1 MSIDSPSI
9 PTPNPQPKKNNCLLW
24 GCLGV
29 VLLIFVTFCCLGS
42 LIILPLVTDF
52 DPLGI
57 DLRNRIE
64 EYIPWQDYIEDPS
77 LIPDI
82 DEFLEDSV
90 DPYLEED
97 PGVDLPDPSSN
108 IDASSIPLAYYS
120 GSDFPANFQYPSGWD
135 IEIEDYAVTFYDPNS
150 FTYLYVGE
158 DLVDEG
164 TMPELIADDVMEA
177 LMEESQEGT
186 FLLVSATPYQVPTG
200 ENAYLHQMEWTDP
213 DGYFIWAY
221 DLEIV
226 TGESNIFFFL
236 SGEDPEDIELYGDLL
251 RIIVDSYS
259 RQ

>member
-1 MSIDSPSI
+1 MNSPSI
-9 PTPNPQPKKNNCLLW
+9 TPENPQPKKKNCLLW

-29 VLLIFVTFCCLGS
+29 ILFIFVTFCCLGS

-52 DPLGI
+52 DPLGF

-64 EYIPWQDYIEDPS
+64 EFIPWRDYIDDPS
-77 LIPDI
+77 LIPDF
-82 DEFLEDSV
+82 DEFLDESV
-90 DPYLEED
+90 DPYQEDD
-97 PGVDLPDPSSN
+97 PGTDSADPGSYE
-108 IDASSIPLAYYS
+108 DAYSIPLAYYS

-135 IEIEDYAVTFYDPNS
+135 IEPEEYAVTFYDPNS
-150 FTYLYVGE
+150 YTYLYVGE

-164 TMPELIADDVMEA
+164 TTPEMIADDVMGA
-177 LMEESQEGT
+177 LMEKSQEGT
-186 FLLVSATPYQVPTG
+186 FTLVSATPYLVPTG
-200 ENAYLHQMEWTDP
+200 ENAFLHQMEWTDP

-226 TGESNIFFFL
+226 DGESNIFFFL
-236 SGEDPEDIELYGDLL
+236 SGEEPGEIELYGDLL